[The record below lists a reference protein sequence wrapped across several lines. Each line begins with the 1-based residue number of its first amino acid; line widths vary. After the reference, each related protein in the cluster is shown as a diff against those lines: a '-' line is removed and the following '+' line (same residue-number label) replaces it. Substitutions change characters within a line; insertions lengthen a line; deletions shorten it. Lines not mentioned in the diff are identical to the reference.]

1 MTTKKTK
8 KLIGGVLIFALVSGI
23 TVPTNRIPLEV
34 KAAETQNVNQE
45 TSSTM
50 ITGGYGSIQLTL
62 STGEKATVEVDD
74 GKLKVNV
81 EGHTFTFAD
90 YKNVVDQATVSD
102 DDFLHFCTF
111 SHDSYCLDLRH
122 GSFTLI
128 PVYRNMKTWEYTLE
142 TAGSEPVK
150 WDSLIDNKYY
160 FQQLAMNKSSRERLI
175 TREQFEKLVPV
186 KPDSTEVPTPT
197 MVPTAVPTVQPTQVP
212 SVAPTEQ
219 PTQVPTAVP
228 TAVPTQNPSGLPSG
242 QPTVTFPPTTTLA
255 PNGSQG
261 GISGTIDVNW
271 WYQQYISGHITWDRL
286 MEILGW
292 YNYKGSMVS
301 TATETTYYFYD
312 ESGKLIKTETVK
324 TGTETST
331 GTGTV
336 GGTIGDKGQA
346 NLSADITEKGQATV
360 QVSING
366 NGTGTTK
373 VAKTKVKTF
382 YYMKPAGNHRKL
394 MIKKAGQKAAA
405 LCAPY
410 FNKKKG
416 ILKWDKNT
424 YKNIKYVS
432 FTSDSRQILAQ
443 TRANKILIIARAKSK
458 SGVVYKVR
466 KLKGTWKKI
475 VEDNRKLVPRVSN
488 GRGLVKS
495 VGDLQPVKVK
505 VKK

>member
-1 MTTKKTK
+1 MKKAK
-8 KLIGGVLIFALVSGI
+8 KILGGVLILALVLGI

-50 ITGGYGSIQLTL
+50 ITGGYGSIQQTL

-74 GKLKVNV
+74 GKLKATV

-111 SHDSYCLDLRH
+111 SHDYYLLDLRH

-128 PVYRNMKTWEYTLE
+128 PIYRNMTTWEYTLE
-142 TAGSEPVK
+142 TAGSEQVK

-160 FQQLAMNKSSRERLI
+160 FQQLAMNKSSRERLVI
-175 TREQFEKLVPV
+175 REQFEKLVPV
-186 KPDSTEVPTPT
+186 KPDSTTTPT
-197 MVPTAVPTVQPTQVP
+197 PTQVP

-219 PTQVPTAVP
+219 PTQVPTVVP
-228 TAVPTQNPSGLPSG
+228 TAVPTQNPSGIPST
-242 QPTVTFPPTTTLA
+242 QTFSPTPTLA

-261 GISGTIDVNW
+261 GVTGTIDVNW
-271 WYQQYISGHITWDRL
+271 WYQQYINGHITWDRL

-292 YNYKGSMVS
+292 YNYKGNKVS
-301 TATETTYYFYD
+301 TETETTYYFYD

-336 GGTIGDKGQA
+336 NGTVGDRGQA
-346 NLSADITEKGQATV
+346 NLSADVTEKGQATV
-360 QVSING
+360 NVSLNS

-373 VAKTKVKTF
+373 VVKTKATTF
-382 YYMKPAGNHRKL
+382 YYMKPVKNHRKL
-394 MIKKAGQKAAA
+394 MMKKTGQKAAA

-432 FTSDSRQILAQ
+432 FTSDSRQVFAQ

-458 SGVVYKVR
+458 NGIVYKVR
-466 KLKGTWKKI
+466 KLKGTWSKV
-475 VEDNRKLVPRVSN
+475 VEDNRRLVSRVSN
-488 GRGLVKS
+488 GKGTVKS
-495 VGDLQPVKVK
+495 VGDLQPIKVK